1 MLTGR
6 VAAGRVAVGRP
17 AVGIGPARLLPAIT
31 QAIAAIGEADFAD
44 RLLGALDSLV
54 EAEHCSA
61 FLLDHRDGPR
71 CLGAA
76 SFDGSP
82 TALAAAEHY
91 VATYWHE
98 DPALRRLR
106 GTSFEA
112 RAGMGRV
119 TSGEIC
125 NAAYRRDCY
134 ERPRVIDRITLYRD
148 LGGQRLF
155 LSVFRGPRRGF
166 FGTPDIEALGAAA
179 DALTTGLA
187 RHHRFGLPRPG
198 EREPQPGAGG
208 PSRER
213 VSQILQ
219 SLCAGLSPRERE
231 VCALSVLGGTAEE
244 IAARLGIEP
253 SSVTTYRKRAYAK
266 LGVSSPVALAGQC
279 LQMAERLGGGA
290 AAAPRKPLPLPGTRA

>member
-6 VAAGRVAVGRP
+6 MTTGRP

-31 QAIAAIGEADFAD
+31 QAIAAIGETDFAD
-44 RLLGALDSLV
+44 RLLGAKDGLV

-61 FLLDHRDGPR
+61 FLLDRRDGPR

-98 DPALRRLR
+98 DPALQRLR
-106 GTSFEA
+106 GASFEA
-112 RAGMGRV
+112 QAGMGRV
-119 TSGEIC
+119 TSDEIR

-134 ERPRVIDRITLYRD
+134 DRPRVIDRITLYRD

-198 EREPQPGAGG
+198 APEPEASGL
-208 PSRER
+208 SRER
-213 VSQILQ
+213 VSQILEA
-219 SLCAGLSPRERE
+219 LCAGLSPRERE

-244 IAARLGIEP
+244 VAARLGIQA

-266 LGVSSPVALAGQC
+266 LGVSSSVALAGQC
-279 LQMAERLGGGA
+279 LRMAERLGGGVPA
-290 AAAPRKPLPLPGTRA
+290 LPRKPLPLPGTRA